1 MEQLEKQEAERLLAV
16 QHMLQAGDMK
26 AFRSE
31 FLENHTYDQAQLYL
45 ALTAE
50 ERMQVYN
57 YLSAVLPQVVAHLGA
72 KRDLQRLDGGQQGAS
87 KPVVEIV

>member
-57 YLSAVLPQVVAHLGA
+57 YLSAEE
-72 KRDLQRLDGGQQGAS
+72 
-87 KPVVEIV
+87 VE